1 MLTFANE
8 ILNSDAGSSA
18 QHLKAAITQL
28 PELRDRKATL
38 DMHMNI
44 AHALLKGIKERQLDN
59 FFQIEENITKQTK
72 VQLLEIIND
81 PERKSPVDKMRMFII
96 WYLSTESVVSKGDMV
111 EYEAALKGVDC
122 DLAPLTYVKK
132 CVYIRLLWGV
142 RIEFLPWY

>member
-1 MLTFANE
+1 
-8 ILNSDAGSSA
+8 
-18 QHLKAAITQL
+18 
-28 PELRDRKATL
+28 
-38 DMHMNI
+38 MNI

-96 WYLSTESVVSKGDMV
+96 WYLSTESVVSKGDIV

-122 DLAPLTYVKK
+122 DLAPLAYVKK
-132 CVYIRLLWGV
+132 CVYI
-142 RIEFLPWY
+142 

>member
-1 MLTFANE
+1 
-8 ILNSDAGSSA
+8 
-18 QHLKAAITQL
+18 
-28 PELRDRKATL
+28 
-38 DMHMNI
+38 MNI

-132 CVYIRLLWGV
+132 CVYIRLL
-142 RIEFLPWY
+142 